1 MTSRLMDAAGWTGEA
16 RPFSTSIAVAGLT
29 IFCLLATTS
38 TVRAENTR
46 CVSALG
52 NQIVL
57 GDLVVP
63 DGASCALRDATV
75 RGSVLVGPHAGLRV
89 LGNVRI
95 LGDVRIDRCD
105 YASFEPPAAAGPIFV
120 EGNVEIEHCE
130 GSTGKLYTAGTVR
143 ISGNFT
149 CHDNTAPCFA
159 VALSIYGDALVS
171 GNSGGISFIE
181 GSRIIGKLECAGN
194 LGVSNYGDPNR
205 VAGKKL
211 GQCAGL

>member
-1 MTSRLMDAAGWTGEA
+1 MDAAGWAGEA

-38 TVRAENTR
+38 TVRAESTR
-46 CVSALG
+46 CVGALG
-52 NQIVL
+52 NQIVP

-63 DGASCALRDATV
+63 DGASCALGDATV
-75 RGSVLVGPHAGLRV
+75 RGNVLVGPHAGLRV

-95 LGDVRIDRCD
+95 LGDVWIDRCD
-105 YASFEPPAAAGPIFV
+105 YASFEPSAAGASILV

-130 GSTGKLYTAGTVR
+130 GSIGKLYAAGTVR

-149 CHDNTAPCFA
+149 CRDNTAPCFA
-159 VALSIYGDALVS
+159 VALSIYGNALVS
-171 GNSGGISFIE
+171 RNSGGISFIE